1 MFVCDSFLQI
11 GLLQGRRGGAEGG
24 AAVAHEAGTTS
35 SKGLCVLPTQ
45 CSERCFESG
54 ADTADG
60 ANANARPIET
70 YEFPSFEGVVSDFAL
85 FLFLLST
92 SSRGSRR
99 LNLKGREA
107 ESAAAAWRT
116 PNRRRKGFGTNAAL
130 DRNGDKDRRWTQ

>member
-1 MFVCDSFLQI
+1 MV
-11 GLLQGRRGGAEGG
+11 
-24 AAVAHEAGTTS
+24 HEAGTAS
-35 SKGLCVLPTQ
+35 SKSLCVLPTQ

-99 LNLKGREA
+99 LDLKGREA
-107 ESAAAAWRT
+107 ESAAAARRT
-116 PNRRRKGFGTNAAL
+116 PNRRREGFETSTAL
-130 DRNGDKDRRWTQ
+130 DRILYKEQR